1 MIQFKKMLD
10 WLADHQVDFVII
22 GGVAANLHGSA
33 RSTFDLDV
41 CYSRERDNLDRLARA
56 LISINARLRNAPLG
70 LPFKLDAET
79 LRRGLNFTFASDLG
93 DLDLLGEVAGV
104 GTFEQAAPRAEIA
117 EMANVQYR
125 FLSLPQLIAAK
136 RAAGRPKDLA
146 VLPELEALLELQQT
160 THSDDDTE

>member
-10 WLADHQVDFVII
+10 WLTTHQVDFVII

-33 RSTFDLDV
+33 RATFDLDV
-41 CYSRERDNLDRLARA
+41 CYSRERENLDRLALA
-56 LISINARLRNAPLG
+56 LVSINARLRNVLPG
-70 LPFKLDAET
+70 LPFRLDAET

-104 GTFEQAAPRAEIA
+104 GTFEQAAPLAEIA
-117 EMANVQYR
+117 EMADVTYR

-136 RAAGRPKDLA
+136 RAAGRPKDIDA
-146 VLPELEALLELQQT
+146 LPELEALWEVQQQGQQAN
-160 THSDDDTE
+160 EEP